1 MPDPVTAATAASAP
15 AAIGTGLSALALALI
30 GVDVQ
35 ALALG
40 LAGST
45 LGLTFAPPVSI
56 LHFWARFIAASIASA
71 SVGTAIGQYTGST
84 GAVICGCGVVM
95 HLFLAWLGGKQSGK
109 FGGIADAGLR
119 RVGIEPAGDDK

>member
-35 ALALG
+35 AVALG
-40 LAGST
+40 LTGST
-45 LGLTFAPPVSI
+45 LGLTFAAPASPV
-56 LHFWARFIAASIASA
+56 HAVARFIASSITSA
-71 SVGTAIGQYTGST
+71 VVGTAIGQYVGNT
-84 GAVICGCGVVM
+84 GAVICGCGAVM
-95 HLFLAWLGGKQSGK
+95 HLALAWIGGKYSGR

-119 RVGIEPAGDDK
+119 RVGIEPTGDDK